1 MKNAGN
7 GIKVAWWVES
17 DRMDVGVQEG
27 VLGQGV
33 SGVRE
38 DV

>member
-27 VLGQGV
+27 VS
-33 SGVRE
+33 SGGIWGKRGL
-38 DV
+38 